1 MKNNRFDKYV
11 VSLQVFLVLCL
22 IGFIFY
28 FQNSTITLNAVY
40 DLKEGNIVPEEKNV
54 VSLNYQYG
62 LEKNISFSVLNEEH
76 KNMKVFLTIEGDLNN
91 SIALYQNLV
100 EFLPSEESKSLIFQL
115 SLNSNLEPGLHTARI
130 IGLEIPNANPNEG
143 YVSSKSKIVYE
154 IKVYVPYPGKY
165 VEGGLDVWNAEQ
177 NSTAD
182 FKVIAINRGKEKI
195 ENARALIGI
204 YSLLDEKIAEIETDS
219 KSIEA
224 LGESDLSAKWKV
236 NVLSGDYIAKVNI
249 IYDNQNKSF
258 EKKFAIGIRNL
269 SIEGMLVNN
278 FQLGG
283 IAKIQILVENKWN
296 QDLKGVVANLI
307 IYNSENQVLVDIKSS
322 PEDIVSLNKKE
333 LITYWDT
340 ADIPEGEYKGKLIIN
355 YEDKSTEK
363 DLVLSVGQ
371 DSLNVFGVG
380 YAIRPKIMQEST
392 LTTILLIVVVLLLVV
407 NLAWFVF
414 FRRMIGK
421 KK

>member
-1 MKNNRFDKYV
+1 MKNRFDKYV
-11 VSLQVFLVLCL
+11 IFLQGILVLCL
-22 IGFIFY
+22 ITVILY
-28 FQNSTITLNAVY
+28 FQNSSITLNAVY
-40 DLKEGNIVPEEKNV
+40 DLKEGNIIQDEKNV
-54 VSLNYQYG
+54 ISLNYQSG

-76 KNMKVFLTIEGDLNN
+76 KNMKVFLTIEGDLND
-91 SIALYQNLV
+91 SVALYQNIV
-100 EFLPSEESKSLIFQL
+100 EFLPSDLEKP
-115 SLNSNLEPGLHTARI
+115 LNLGLKLDRELEPGVHIARI
-130 IGLEIPNANPNEG
+130 MGLEIPNINSNEG
-143 YVSSKSKIVYE
+143 YVSSKSRIVYE
-154 IKVYVPYPGKY
+154 IKVYVPYPDKY
-165 VEGGLDVWNAEQ
+165 VEGGLDVWNSEQ

-204 YSLLDEKIAEIETDS
+204 YSLLNEKITEIETDS
-219 KSIEA
+219 KPIEP
-224 LGESDLSAKWKV
+224 LGESDLSGKWKV
-236 NVLSGDYIAKVNI
+236 NVFSGDYIAKVVI
-249 IYDNQNKSF
+249 IYDNQNKTF
-258 EKKFAIGIRNL
+258 EKKFAVGIRNL

-296 QDLKGVVANLI
+296 QNLKGVVANLV
-307 IYNSENQVLVDIKSS
+307 IYNPENQVMADIKSS
-322 PEDIVSLNKKE
+322 PEDITPLNKKE

-340 ADIPEGEYKGKLIIN
+340 AKIPEGEYKGKLIIN
-355 YEDKSTEK
+355 YEDKTTEK

-380 YAIRPKIMQEST
+380 YAIRPRIMQEST